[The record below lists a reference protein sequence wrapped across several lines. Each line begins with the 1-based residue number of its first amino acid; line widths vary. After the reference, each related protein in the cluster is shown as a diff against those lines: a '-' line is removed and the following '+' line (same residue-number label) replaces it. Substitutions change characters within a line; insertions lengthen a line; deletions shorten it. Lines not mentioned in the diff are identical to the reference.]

1 MSLRV
6 WSLTLVNRG
15 KADFDLG
22 GKFGGGLD
30 VAADLVEPEERNRGF
45 NGDWENGK
53 VAQGGR
59 APHVL
64 FVALSGPR
72 GYEQMTSVLRGGGSW
87 IILEERKGSCV
98 ISINSDKGEGDQK

>member
-1 MSLRV
+1 MRNSQEIVFPTSLQFILSLRV

-59 APHVL
+59 HM
-64 FVALSGPR
+64 FCLSQHQG
-72 GYEQMTSVLRGGGSW
+72 Q
-87 IILEERKGSCV
+87 
-98 ISINSDKGEGDQK
+98 EGMNK